1 MQDEMK
7 DVEMT
12 ERGQDNIELK
22 LALVYNNTF
31 YITKYHLY
39 ITEFISHRSA
49 SITLYTLFP
58 NSR

>member
-1 MQDEMK
+1 MK

-31 YITKYHLY
+31 CYKCSDLY
-39 ITEFISHRSA
+39 I
-49 SITLYTLFP
+49 
-58 NSR
+58 